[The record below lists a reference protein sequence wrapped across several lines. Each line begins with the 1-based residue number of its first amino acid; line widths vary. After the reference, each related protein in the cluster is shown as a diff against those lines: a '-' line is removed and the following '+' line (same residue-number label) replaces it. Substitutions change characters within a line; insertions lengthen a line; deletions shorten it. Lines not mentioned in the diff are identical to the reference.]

1 MDFERFDGF
10 WRRLAKDQLGLPEAL
25 PVGAL
30 LAKALE
36 TWTGCIVCNLLRLR
50 AFDVIAR
57 WQAALVSDLAERRDF
72 LRCETWCNRH
82 GWLVIELS
90 SPRDLGRLHR
100 QLLLAPKARMED
112 LLRRDLGRLRGHSP
126 QAILACLVGERV
138 CPLCQ
143 DEAALLRDLLDDL
156 VQGLATGTLRATFAQ
171 SEGCCLPHLA
181 ALLAQVP
188 DGDTARFLL
197 EATQSVL
204 NRLAA
209 DLDRYEEETQSH
221 RRDYGSAADAPG
233 RAMRVWA
240 GRRGTASDLSA
251 SPPPAAPGEGGRP
264 VSSARVQRG
273 E

>member
-10 WRRLAKDQLGLPEAL
+10 WRRLAKEQLGVSEEV

-30 LAKALE
+30 LARLFEA
-36 TWTGCIVCNLLRLR
+36 WTGCIVCNLLRAR

-57 WQAALVSDLAERRDF
+57 WQAVLASDLAERRDF
-72 LRCETWCNRH
+72 LQRATWCNRH
-82 GWLVIELS
+82 GWLVKELT

-100 QLLLAPKARMED
+100 QLLLVPRARIDD
-112 LLRRDLGRLRGHSP
+112 LLRLDLGQLRGRSP
-126 QAILACLVGERV
+126 QAILAGLIGERV

-143 DEAALLRDLLDDL
+143 DEAALQRDLLE
-156 VQGLATGTLRATFAQ
+156 GLPHELASGGLRVAFAQ
-171 SEGCCLPHLA
+171 SGGCCLPHLA

-197 EATQSVL
+197 EATHGVL
-204 NRLAA
+204 TRLAT

-233 RAMRVWA
+233 RAMRSWV
-240 GRRGTASDLSA
+240 GRRGTAPNLSP
-251 SPPPAAPGEGGRP
+251 SP
-264 VSSARVQRG
+264 
-273 E
+273 

>member
-100 QLLLAPKARMED
+100 QLLLAPKARMIWGGCGAVRP
-112 LLRRDLGRLRGHSP
+112 RRSSP
-126 QAILACLVGERV
+126 
-138 CPLCQ
+138 
-143 DEAALLRDLLDDL
+143 
-156 VQGLATGTLRATFAQ
+156 
-171 SEGCCLPHLA
+171 
-181 ALLAQVP
+181 
-188 DGDTARFLL
+188 
-197 EATQSVL
+197 
-204 NRLAA
+204 
-209 DLDRYEEETQSH
+209 
-221 RRDYGSAADAPG
+221 
-233 RAMRVWA
+233 VW
-240 GRRGTASDLSA
+240 SA
-251 SPPPAAPGEGGRP
+251 SASVRSVRTKRRSCET
-264 VSSARVQRG
+264 SSMIWCRA
-273 E
+273 